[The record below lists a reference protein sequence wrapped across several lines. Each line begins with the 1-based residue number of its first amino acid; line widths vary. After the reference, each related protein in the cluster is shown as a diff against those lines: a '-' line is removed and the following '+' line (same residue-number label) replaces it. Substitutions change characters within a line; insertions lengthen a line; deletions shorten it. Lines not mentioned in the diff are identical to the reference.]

1 MKEVLNTAINSVSTV
16 LGHTKAWT
24 KMNSPEIMLFAGI
37 GAGIGA
43 LVMTQRATLKVDSVK
58 KERDEK
64 KEKIVRTS
72 CEYEENPDD
81 FEEPYTKDQAAQ
93 DLMLLKQKT
102 ALEYVKLYAG
112 PVILEA
118 VSIGLILGSHHI
130 MKQRQAALAASCA
143 AIAKA
148 YQTYRQNVINK
159 YGEEVDQE
167 MLYGSEKKVI
177 KKTETDPET
186 GEKKKVTE
194 EQEIIRN
201 FGGSPYARLFTRE
214 NSTEWFN
221 DNPQNEFMLAQRE
234 KEADTRLKCEGIL
247 TLNDV
252 YRMIGLKPTD
262 IGLTHGWRYRSQ
274 KDPDYGKFDN
284 NVTFLTKWVMVPNEE
299 TGENERTLLIDFNC
313 DGCIYGE
320 VSQK

>member
-1 MKEVLNTAINSVSTV
+1 MKALETAVTSVSTV

-24 KMNSPEIMLFAGI
+24 KMNSPEIMLFVGI

-43 LVMTQRATLKVDSVK
+43 LITTQRATLKVDVVK
-58 KERDEK
+58 KAHNDK
-64 KEKIVRTS
+64 KEQIVRTAD
-72 CEYEENPDD
+72 EYEENPED

-93 DLMLLKQKT
+93 DLMLLKRKT

-148 YQTYRQNVINK
+148 YQTYRQNVIAK

-167 MLYGSEKKVI
+167 MLYGSEKKTGE
-177 KKTETDPET
+177 KTETDPET

-320 VSQK
+320 VSQR

>member
-1 MKEVLNTAINSVSTV
+1 MKALDTAVTSLSTV
-16 LGHTKAWT
+16 VGHTKAWT

-43 LVMTQRATLKVDSVK
+43 LIMTHRATLKVLEVK
-58 KERDEK
+58 ANEEAIKKNIAEK
-64 KEKIVRTS
+64 AAM
-72 CEYEENPDD
+72 YEEDPDSLNK
-81 FEEPYTKDQAAQ
+81 PYTRENAAN
-93 DLMLLKQKT
+93 DMVLLQRKT
-102 ALEYVKLYAG
+102 ALEYIKLYAG
-112 PVILEA
+112 PVILET
-118 VSIGLILGSHHI
+118 VSIGLILGSHRI

-143 AIAKA
+143 AIAQA
-148 YQTYRQNVINK
+148 YKTYRQNVINK
-159 YGEEVDQE
+159 YGEEVDKE
-167 MLYGSEKKVI
+167 MLYGSEKKTV

-252 YRMIGLKPTD
+252 YRMIGLKPTN
-262 IGLTHGWRYRSQ
+262 IGLTHGWKYRSQ

-284 NVTFLTKWVMVPNEE
+284 NVTFLTKWVMIPNEE
-299 TGENERTLLIDFNC
+299 TGENERVLLIDFNC

>member
-1 MKEVLNTAINSVSTV
+1 MKLLDTAVNSVSTV
-16 LGHTKAWT
+16 LGHTKTWT

-43 LVMTQRATLKVDSVK
+43 LVMTQKATLKVDNVK
-58 KERDEK
+58 KVHDEK
-64 KEKIVRTS
+64 KEKILVTS
-72 CEYEENPDD
+72 CEYEENPED
-81 FEEPYTKDQAAQ
+81 FEEPYTKDIAAQ
-93 DLMLLKQKT
+93 DLMILKRKT
-102 ALEYVKLYAG
+102 ALEYVKLYAA

-118 VSIGLILGSHHI
+118 VSISLILGSHHI

-167 MLYGSEKKVI
+167 MLYGSEKKTI

-284 NVTFLTKWVMVPNEE
+284 NVTFLTKWVMVPNED
-299 TGENERTLLIDFNC
+299 TGEDERTLLIDFNC

-320 VSQK
+320 VSQR

>member
-1 MKEVLNTAINSVSTV
+1 MKLLDTAVNSLSTV
-16 LGHTKAWT
+16 LGHTKTWT

-43 LVMTQRATLKVDSVK
+43 LVMTQRATLKVDNVK
-58 KERDEK
+58 KTHDEK
-64 KEKIVRTS
+64 KEKIVVTS
-72 CEYEENPDD
+72 LEYDENPED
-81 FEEPYTKDQAAQ
+81 FEEPYTKDIAAQ
-93 DLMLLKQKT
+93 DLMILKRKT
-102 ALEYVKLYAG
+102 ALEYVKLYAA

-118 VSIGLILGSHHI
+118 VSISLILGSHHI

-167 MLYGSEKKVI
+167 MLYGSEKKTI

-284 NVTFLTKWVMVPNEE
+284 NVTFLTKWVMVPNED
-299 TGENERTLLIDFNC
+299 TGEDERTLLIDFNC

>member
-1 MKEVLNTAINSVSTV
+1 MKEVLNTAVNSLLTV
-16 LGHTKAWT
+16 VGHTKTWT
-24 KMNSPEIMLFAGI
+24 KMNSPEIMLFTGI

-43 LVMTQRATLKVDSVK
+43 LVMTQKATLKVDSVK
-58 KERDEK
+58 KAHNEK

-72 CEYEENPDD
+72 CEYEENPED

-93 DLMLLKQKT
+93 DLMLLKEKT
-102 ALEYVKLYAG
+102 AVEYVKLYAA

-148 YQTYRQNVINK
+148 YRTYRQNVINK

-167 MLYGSEKKVI
+167 MLYGSEKKTI

-284 NVTFLTKWVMVPNEE
+284 NVTFLTKWVMIPNED
-299 TGENERTLLIDFNC
+299 TGEDERTLLIDFNC

-320 VSQK
+320 VSQR

>member
-1 MKEVLNTAINSVSTV
+1 MKLLDTAVNSLSTV
-16 LGHTKAWT
+16 LGHTKTWT
-24 KMNSPEIMLFAGI
+24 KINSPEIMLFAGI

-43 LVMTQRATLKVDSVK
+43 LVMTQKATLKVDNVK
-58 KERDEK
+58 KAHNEK
-64 KEKIVRTS
+64 KEKILVTS
-72 CEYEENPDD
+72 SRYDENPED
-81 FEEPYTKDQAAQ
+81 FEEPYTKDIAAQ
-93 DLMLLKQKT
+93 DLMILKRKT
-102 ALEYVKLYAG
+102 AVEYVKLYAA

-118 VSIGLILGSHHI
+118 VSISLILGSHHI

-148 YQTYRQNVINK
+148 YQTYRQNVIEK

-167 MLYGSEKKVI
+167 MLYGSEKKTI

-284 NVTFLTKWVMVPNEE
+284 NVTFLTKWVMVPNEY
-299 TGENERTLLIDFNC
+299 TGEDERTLLIDFNC

-320 VSQK
+320 VSQR

>member
-1 MKEVLNTAINSVSTV
+1 MKVLDTAVTSLSTIV
-16 LGHTKAWT
+16 GHTKTWT
-24 KMNSPEIMLFAGI
+24 KMNSPEIMLIAGI

-43 LVMTQRATLKVDSVK
+43 LVMTQRATLKVATVK
-58 KERDEK
+58 INEEAAKKNIAEK
-64 KEKIVRTS
+64 AAL
-72 CEYEENPDD
+72 YEEDPDSLD
-81 FEEPYTKDQAAQ
+81 QPYTREDAAS
-93 DLMLLKQKT
+93 DMVLLKRKT
-102 ALEYVKLYAG
+102 ALEYIKLYVG
-112 PVILEA
+112 PTILEVA
-118 VSIGLILGSHHI
+118 SIGLIFGSHHI

-143 AIAKA
+143 AIAQA
-148 YQTYRQNVINK
+148 YKTYRQNVINK
-159 YGEEVDQE
+159 YGEEVDKE
-167 MLYGSEKKVI
+167 MLYGSEKKTV

-284 NVTFLTKWVMVPNEE
+284 SVTFLTKWVMVPNEE
-299 TGENERTLLIDFNC
+299 TGENERVLLIDFNC

-320 VSQK
+320 VSQR

>member
-1 MKEVLNTAINSVSTV
+1 MKVLDTAVNSLSTV
-16 LGHTKAWT
+16 VGHTKAWT

-58 KERDEK
+58 KACDEK

-81 FEEPYTKDQAAQ
+81 FEEPYTKDKATQ
-93 DLMLLKQKT
+93 DLMLLKRKT
-102 ALEYVKLYAG
+102 ALEYIKLYAG

-167 MLYGSEKKVI
+167 MLYGSEKKVV

-284 NVTFLTKWVMVPNEE
+284 NVTFMTKWVMVLNEE
-299 TGENERTLLIDFNC
+299 TGEDERTLLIDFNC

-320 VSQK
+320 VSQR

>member
-1 MKEVLNTAINSVSTV
+1 MKLLDTAVNSLSTV
-16 LGHTKAWT
+16 VGHTKTWT

-43 LVMTQRATLKVDSVK
+43 LVMTQRATLKVDNVK
-58 KERDEK
+58 KAHNEK
-64 KEKIVRTS
+64 KEKILVTS
-72 CEYEENPDD
+72 SRYEENPED
-81 FEEPYTKDQAAQ
+81 FEEPYTKDIAAQ
-93 DLMLLKQKT
+93 DLMLLKRKT
-102 ALEYVKLYAG
+102 ALEYVKLYAA

-118 VSIGLILGSHHI
+118 VSISLILGSHHI

-159 YGEEVDQE
+159 YGEEVDKE
-167 MLYGSEKKVI
+167 MLYGSEKKTI

-284 NVTFLTKWVMVPNEE
+284 NVTFLTKWVMVPNED
-299 TGENERTLLIDFNC
+299 TGEDERTLLIDFNC

-320 VSQK
+320 VSQR

>member
-1 MKEVLNTAINSVSTV
+1 MKLLDTAVNSLSTV
-16 LGHTKAWT
+16 VGHTKTWA
-24 KMNSPEIMLFAGI
+24 KINSPEIMLFTGI

-43 LVMTQRATLKVDSVK
+43 LVMTQKATLKVDSVK
-58 KERDEK
+58 KAHNEK
-64 KEKIVRTS
+64 KEKILVTS
-72 CEYEENPDD
+72 SRYEENPED
-81 FEEPYTKDQAAQ
+81 FEDTYTKDQAAQ
-93 DLMLLKQKT
+93 DLMLLKRKT
-102 ALEYVKLYAG
+102 AVEYVKLYAA

-118 VSIGLILGSHHI
+118 VSISLILGSHHI

-148 YQTYRQNVINK
+148 YQTYRQNVIEK
-159 YGEEVDQE
+159 YGEEADQE
-167 MLYGSEKKVI
+167 MLYGSEKKMV

-274 KDPDYGKFDN
+274 KDPNYGKFDN
-284 NVTFLTKWVMVPNEE
+284 NVTFFTKWVMVPNED
-299 TGENERTLLIDFNC
+299 TGEDERTLLIDFNC

-320 VSQK
+320 VSQR

>member
-1 MKEVLNTAINSVSTV
+1 MKALDTAATSLSTV
-16 LGHTKAWT
+16 VGHTKAWT

-43 LVMTQRATLKVDSVK
+43 LIMTHRATLKVSEVK
-58 KERDEK
+58 ANEEAIKKNIAEK
-64 KEKIVRTS
+64 AAM
-72 CEYEENPDD
+72 YEEDPESLDK
-81 FEEPYTKDQAAQ
+81 PYTRDDAAN
-93 DLMLLKQKT
+93 DMVLLKRKT
-102 ALEYVKLYAG
+102 TLEYIKLYAG

-118 VSIGLILGSHHI
+118 VSIGLVLGSHHI

-159 YGEEVDQE
+159 YGEEVDKE
-167 MLYGSEKKVI
+167 MLYGSEKKTV
-177 KKTETDPET
+177 KKTETDQET

-201 FGGSPYARLFTRE
+201 FGGSPYARLFTKE

-262 IGLTHGWRYRSQ
+262 IGLTHGWKYRSQ
-274 KDPDYGKFDN
+274 KDPEYGKYDN
-284 NVTFLTKWVMVPNEE
+284 NVTFLTKWVMLPNEE
-299 TGENERTLLIDFNC
+299 TGENERVLLIDFNC

-320 VSQK
+320 VSQR

>member
-1 MKEVLNTAINSVSTV
+1 MKVLNTAINSLSTV
-16 LGHTKAWT
+16 LGHTKTWT

-43 LVMTQRATLKVDSVK
+43 LITTQRATLKVDSVK
-58 KERDEK
+58 KARDEK

-72 CEYEENPDD
+72 CEYEENPED
-81 FEEPYTKDQAAQ
+81 FEEPYTKDKAAQ
-93 DLMLLKQKT
+93 DLILLKRKT

-167 MLYGSEKKVI
+167 MLYGSEKKTI

-201 FGGSPYARLFTRE
+201 FGGSPYARLFNRE

-299 TGENERTLLIDFNC
+299 TCEDERTLLIDFNC

-320 VSQK
+320 VSQR

>member
-1 MKEVLNTAINSVSTV
+1 MKALETAVTSVSTV

-24 KMNSPEIMLFAGI
+24 KMNSPEIMLFVGI

-43 LVMTQRATLKVDSVK
+43 LITTQRATLKVDVVK
-58 KERDEK
+58 KAHNDK
-64 KEKIVRTS
+64 KEQIVRTAD
-72 CEYEENPDD
+72 EYEENPED

-93 DLMLLKQKT
+93 DLMLLKRKT

-148 YQTYRQNVINK
+148 YQTYRQNVIAK

-167 MLYGSEKKVI
+167 MLYGSEKKTV

-234 KEADTRLKCEGIL
+234 KEADTRLKCECIL

-320 VSQK
+320 VSQR

>member
-1 MKEVLNTAINSVSTV
+1 MKVLNTAINSVSTV
-16 LGHTKAWT
+16 LGHTKTWT

-37 GAGIGA
+37 GTGIGA
-43 LVMTQRATLKVDSVK
+43 LITTQRATLKVDSVK
-58 KERDEK
+58 KARDEK

-72 CEYEENPDD
+72 CEYEENPED

-93 DLMLLKQKT
+93 DLMLLKRKT
-102 ALEYVKLYAG
+102 ALEYVKLYAA

-148 YQTYRQNVINK
+148 YQTYRQKVIAK
-159 YGEEVDQE
+159 YGEEVDKE
-167 MLYGSEKKVI
+167 MLYGSEKKTV

-320 VSQK
+320 VSQR

>member
-1 MKEVLNTAINSVSTV
+1 MKALDTAVTSLSTV
-16 LGHTKAWT
+16 VGHTKAWT

-37 GAGIGA
+37 GVGIGA
-43 LVMTQRATLKVDSVK
+43 LIMTQRATLKVETVK
-58 KERDEK
+58 SKEEATTQKIAEK
-64 KEKIVRTS
+64 AAM
-72 CEYEENPDD
+72 YEEDPESLDR
-81 FEEPYTKDQAAQ
+81 PYTRDDAAN
-93 DLMLLKQKT
+93 DMVLLKSKT
-102 ALEYVKLYAG
+102 TLEYIKLYAG

-159 YGEEVDQE
+159 YGEEVDKE
-167 MLYGSEKKVI
+167 MLYGSEKKTV

-201 FGGSPYARLFTRE
+201 FGGSPYARLFTKE

-274 KDPDYGKFDN
+274 KDPEYGKYDN
-284 NVTFLTKWVMVPNEE
+284 NVTFLTKWVMLPNEE
-299 TGENERTLLIDFNC
+299 TGENERVLLIDFNC

-320 VSQK
+320 VSQR

>member
-1 MKEVLNTAINSVSTV
+1 MKVLNAAVTSLSTV
-16 LGHTKAWT
+16 VGHTKTWT

-43 LVMTQRATLKVDSVK
+43 LIMTQRATLKVETVK
-58 KERDEK
+58 SKEGATKQKIAEK
-64 KEKIVRTS
+64 AAM
-72 CEYEENPDD
+72 YEEDPESLDR
-81 FEEPYTKDQAAQ
+81 PYTRDDAAN
-93 DLMLLKQKT
+93 DMVLLKSKT
-102 ALEYVKLYAG
+102 TLEYIKLYAG

-118 VSIGLILGSHHI
+118 VSIGIILGSHHI

-167 MLYGSEKKVI
+167 MLYGSEKKTV

-201 FGGSPYARLFTRE
+201 FGGSPYARLFNRE

-252 YRMIGLKPTD
+252 YRLIGLKPTD
-262 IGLTHGWRYRSQ
+262 IGLTNGWSYRS
-274 KDPDYGKFDN
+274 
-284 NVTFLTKWVMVPNEE
+284 
-299 TGENERTLLIDFNC
+299 
-313 DGCIYGE
+313 
-320 VSQK
+320 

>member
-1 MKEVLNTAINSVSTV
+1 MKALDTAVTSLSTV
-16 LGHTKAWT
+16 VGHTKTWA

-37 GAGIGA
+37 GASIGA
-43 LVMTQRATLKVDSVK
+43 LIMTQRATLKVATVK
-58 KERDEK
+58 VNEEATKKNIAEK
-64 KEKIVRTS
+64 AAL
-72 CEYEENPDD
+72 YEEDPDSLD
-81 FEEPYTKDQAAQ
+81 QPYTRENAAS
-93 DLMLLKQKT
+93 DLVLLKRKT
-102 ALEYVKLYAG
+102 ALEYIKLYVG
-112 PVILEA
+112 PTILEVA
-118 VSIGLILGSHHI
+118 SIGLILGSHHI

-143 AIAKA
+143 AIAQA
-148 YQTYRQNVINK
+148 YKTYRQNVINK
-159 YGEEVDQE
+159 YGEEVDKE
-167 MLYGSEKKVI
+167 MLYGSEKKTV

-186 GEKKKVTE
+186 GEKHKVTE
-194 EQEIIRN
+194 EEEIIRN

-274 KDPDYGKFDN
+274 KDPDYSKFDN

-320 VSQK
+320 VSQR

>member
-1 MKEVLNTAINSVSTV
+1 MKLLDTAVNGLSTV
-16 LGHTKAWT
+16 VGHTKAWT

-43 LVMTQRATLKVDSVK
+43 LVMTQRATLKVEYVK
-58 KERDEK
+58 KTHDEK
-64 KEKIVRTS
+64 KEKIVVTS
-72 CEYEENPDD
+72 LEYDENPED
-81 FEEPYTKDQAAQ
+81 FEEPYTKDIAAQ
-93 DLMLLKQKT
+93 DLMLLKRKT

-112 PVILEA
+112 PVILEVA
-118 VSIGLILGSHHI
+118 SIGLILGSHHI

-148 YQTYRQNVINK
+148 YQTYRQNVIEK

-167 MLYGSEKKVI
+167 MLYGSEKKIV

-234 KEADTRLKCEGIL
+234 KEADTRLKWEGIL

-299 TGENERTLLIDFNC
+299 TGEDERTLLIDFNC

-320 VSQK
+320 VSQR

>member
-1 MKEVLNTAINSVSTV
+1 MKLLDTAVNGLSTV
-16 LGHTKAWT
+16 IGHTKAWT

-43 LVMTQRATLKVDSVK
+43 LVMTQRATLKVEYVK
-58 KERDEK
+58 KAHDEK
-64 KEKIVRTS
+64 KEKIVVTS
-72 CEYEENPDD
+72 LEYDENPED
-81 FEEPYTKDQAAQ
+81 FEEPYTKNIAAQ
-93 DLMLLKQKT
+93 DLMILKRKT
-102 ALEYVKLYAG
+102 AVEYVKLYAG

-167 MLYGSEKKVI
+167 MLYGSEKKTI

-299 TGENERTLLIDFNC
+299 TGEDERTLLIDFNC

>member
-1 MKEVLNTAINSVSTV
+1 MKEVLNAAVTSVSTV

-24 KMNSPEIMLFAGI
+24 NMNSPEIMLFAGI

-43 LVMTQRATLKVDSVK
+43 LITTHRATLKVETVK
-58 KERDEK
+58 SNEEETK
-64 KEKIVRTS
+64 KKIVETAAK
-72 CEYEENPDD
+72 YEEDPESLDR
-81 FEEPYTKDQAAQ
+81 PYTKEDAAN
-93 DLMLLKQKT
+93 DMVLLKRKT
-102 ALEYVKLYAG
+102 ALQYVKLYAG

-118 VSIGLILGSHHI
+118 VSIGLILGSHRI

-159 YGEEVDQE
+159 YGEEVDNE
-167 MLYGSEKKVI
+167 MLYGSEKKTV

-247 TLNDV
+247 TLNDA

-299 TGENERTLLIDFNC
+299 TGEDERTLLIDFNC

-320 VSQK
+320 VSQR

>member
-1 MKEVLNTAINSVSTV
+1 MKALDTAVNSLSTV

-24 KMNSPEIMLFAGI
+24 KMNSPEIMLFVGI

-43 LVMTQRATLKVDSVK
+43 LITTQRATLKVDSVK
-58 KERDEK
+58 KASDEK

-72 CEYEENPDD
+72 CEYEENPED
-81 FEEPYTKDQAAQ
+81 FQEPYTKDKEAQ
-93 DLMLLKQKT
+93 DLILLKRKT

-167 MLYGSEKKVI
+167 MLYGSEKKVT

-299 TGENERTLLIDFNC
+299 TGEDERTLLIDFNC

-320 VSQK
+320 VSER

>member
-24 KMNSPEIMLFAGI
+24 KMNSPEIMLFVGI

-43 LVMTQRATLKVDSVK
+43 LITTQRATLKVDSVK

-72 CEYEENPDD
+72 CEYEENPED

-93 DLMLLKQKT
+93 DLMLLKRKT
-102 ALEYVKLYAG
+102 ALEYVKLYAA
-112 PVILEA
+112 PVILET

-148 YQTYRQNVINK
+148 YQTYRQNVIKK

-167 MLYGSEKKVI
+167 MLYGSEKKVT

-186 GEKKKVTE
+186 GEKKKITE

-284 NVTFLTKWVMVPNEE
+284 NVTFLTKWVMVPNED
-299 TGENERTLLIDFNC
+299 TGEDERTLLIDFNC

-320 VSQK
+320 VSQR

>member
-1 MKEVLNTAINSVSTV
+1 MKEVLNTAVTSLSTV
-16 LGHTKAWT
+16 LGHTKTWA

-43 LVMTQRATLKVDSVK
+43 LITTQRATLKVATVK
-58 KERDEK
+58 SNEEETK
-64 KEKIVRTS
+64 KKIVETAAK
-72 CEYEENPDD
+72 YEEDPDSLD
-81 FEEPYTKDQAAQ
+81 RPYTKEDATN
-93 DLMLLKQKT
+93 DMVLLKRKT

-159 YGEEVDQE
+159 YGEEVDKE
-167 MLYGSEKKVI
+167 MLYGSEKKTV

-201 FGGSPYARLFTRE
+201 FGGSPYARLFNRE

-299 TGENERTLLIDFNC
+299 TGEDERTLLIDFNC

-320 VSQK
+320 VSQR

>member
-1 MKEVLNTAINSVSTV
+1 MKEVLSTAVTSVSTV
-16 LGHTKAWT
+16 LGHTKTWT
-24 KMNSPEIMLFAGI
+24 KMNSPEIMLFVGI

-43 LVMTQRATLKVDSVK
+43 LITTQRATLKVDSVK
-58 KERDEK
+58 KEHDEK

-72 CEYEENPDD
+72 CEYEENPED

-93 DLMLLKQKT
+93 DLILLKRKT

-148 YQTYRQNVINK
+148 YQTYRQNVIAK

-167 MLYGSEKKVI
+167 MLYGSEKKVT

-201 FGGSPYARLFTRE
+201 FGGSPYARLFNRE

-320 VSQK
+320 VSQR

>member
-1 MKEVLNTAINSVSTV
+1 MKALDTAINSVSTV

-24 KMNSPEIMLFAGI
+24 KMNSPEIMLFVGI

-43 LVMTQRATLKVDSVK
+43 LITTQRATLKVDSVK
-58 KERDEK
+58 KVHDEK
-64 KEKIVRTS
+64 KEKILRTS
-72 CEYEENPDD
+72 CEYKENPDD
-81 FEEPYTKDQAAQ
+81 FEDPYTKDRAAQ
-93 DLMLLKQKT
+93 DLILLKRKT

-167 MLYGSEKKVI
+167 MLYGSEKKTI

-284 NVTFLTKWVMVPNEE
+284 NVTFMTKWVMVPNEE
-299 TGENERTLLIDFNC
+299 TGEEERTLLIDFNC

-320 VSQK
+320 VSQR

>member
-1 MKEVLNTAINSVSTV
+1 MKALDTAVNSLSTV

-43 LVMTQRATLKVDSVK
+43 LITTQRATLKVDSVK
-58 KERDEK
+58 KSRDEK

-93 DLMLLKQKT
+93 DLILLKRKT

-148 YQTYRQNVINK
+148 YQTYRQNVIAR

-167 MLYGSEKKVI
+167 MLYGSEKKVT
-177 KKTETDPET
+177 KKTETDPDT

-221 DNPQNEFMLAQRE
+221 DNPQNEFMIAQRE
-234 KEADTRLKCEGIL
+234 KEADTRFKCEGIL
-247 TLNDV
+247 TLNDA
-252 YRMIGLKPTD
+252 YRMVGLKPTD

-284 NVTFLTKWVMVPNEE
+284 KVIFITKWVMVPNKE
-299 TGENERTLLIDFNC
+299 TGEDERTLLIDFNC

-320 VSQK
+320 VSQR

>member
-1 MKEVLNTAINSVSTV
+1 MKLLDTAVNSLSTV
-16 LGHTKAWT
+16 VGHTKTWT

-43 LVMTQRATLKVDSVK
+43 LVMTQKATLKVDNVK
-58 KERDEK
+58 KAHNEK
-64 KEKIVRTS
+64 KEKILVTS
-72 CEYEENPDD
+72 SRYDENPED
-81 FEEPYTKDQAAQ
+81 FEEPYTKDIAAQ
-93 DLMLLKQKT
+93 DLMILKRKT
-102 ALEYVKLYAG
+102 AVEYVKLYAA

-148 YQTYRQNVINK
+148 YQTYRQNVIEK

-167 MLYGSEKKVI
+167 MLYGSEKKMI

-320 VSQK
+320 VSQR

>member
-1 MKEVLNTAINSVSTV
+1 MKEALNTAVNSLLTV
-16 LGHTKAWT
+16 VGHTKTWT
-24 KMNSPEIMLFAGI
+24 KINSPEIMLFTGI

-43 LVMTQRATLKVDSVK
+43 LVMTQRATLKVDNVK
-58 KERDEK
+58 KAHDEK

-72 CEYEENPDD
+72 CEYDENPED
-81 FEEPYTKDQAAQ
+81 FEEPYTKDIAAQ
-93 DLMLLKQKT
+93 DLMILKRKT

-112 PVILEA
+112 PVILEVA
-118 VSIGLILGSHHI
+118 SIGLILGSHHI

-148 YQTYRQNVINK
+148 YQTYRQNVIEK

-167 MLYGSEKKVI
+167 MLYGSEKKTV

-234 KEADTRLKCEGIL
+234 KEADNRLKCEGIL

-299 TGENERTLLIDFNC
+299 TGEDERTLLIDFNC

-320 VSQK
+320 VSQR

>member
-1 MKEVLNTAINSVSTV
+1 MKALDTAVTSLSTV
-16 LGHTKAWT
+16 VGHTKTWT
-24 KMNSPEIMLFAGI
+24 KMNSPEIMLIAGI

-43 LVMTQRATLKVDSVK
+43 LVMTQRATLKVATVK
-58 KERDEK
+58 INEEAAKKNIAEK
-64 KEKIVRTS
+64 AAL
-72 CEYEENPDD
+72 YEEDPDSLD
-81 FEEPYTKDQAAQ
+81 QPYTREDAAS
-93 DLMLLKQKT
+93 DMVLLKRKT
-102 ALEYVKLYAG
+102 ALEYIKLYVG
-112 PVILEA
+112 PTILEVA
-118 VSIGLILGSHHI
+118 SIGLIFGSHHI

-143 AIAKA
+143 AIAQA
-148 YQTYRQNVINK
+148 YKTYRQNVINK
-159 YGEEVDQE
+159 YGEEVDKE
-167 MLYGSEKKVI
+167 MLYGSEKETI

-299 TGENERTLLIDFNC
+299 TGENERVLLIDFNC

-320 VSQK
+320 VSQR

>member
-1 MKEVLNTAINSVSTV
+1 MKALDTAVTSLSTV
-16 LGHTKAWT
+16 VGHTKAWI

-43 LVMTQRATLKVDSVK
+43 LIMTQRATLKVETVK
-58 KERDEK
+58 SKEEATKQKIAEK
-64 KEKIVRTS
+64 AAI
-72 CEYEENPDD
+72 YEEDPESLDR
-81 FEEPYTKDQAAQ
+81 PYTRDDAAN
-93 DLMLLKQKT
+93 DMVLLKSKT
-102 ALEYVKLYAG
+102 TLEYIKLYAG

-118 VSIGLILGSHHI
+118 VSIGLILGSNHI

-159 YGEEVDQE
+159 YGEEVDKE
-167 MLYGSEKKVI
+167 MLYGSEKKTV

-201 FGGSPYARLFTRE
+201 FGGSPYARLFTKE

-262 IGLTHGWRYRSQ
+262 IGLTHGWKYRSQ
-274 KDPDYGKFDN
+274 KDPEYGKYDN
-284 NVTFLTKWVMVPNEE
+284 NVTFLTKWVMLPNEE
-299 TGENERTLLIDFNC
+299 TGENERVLLIDFNC

-320 VSQK
+320 VSPR

>member
-1 MKEVLNTAINSVSTV
+1 MKALDTAVTSLSTV
-16 LGHTKAWT
+16 VGHTKTWT
-24 KMNSPEIMLFAGI
+24 KMNYPEIMLIAGI

-43 LVMTQRATLKVDSVK
+43 LIMTQRATLKVATVK
-58 KERDEK
+58 VNEEATKKNIAEK
-64 KEKIVRTS
+64 AAL
-72 CEYEENPDD
+72 YEEDPDSLD
-81 FEEPYTKDQAAQ
+81 RPYTRENAAS
-93 DLMLLKQKT
+93 DMVLLKRKT
-102 ALEYVKLYAG
+102 ALEYVKLYVG
-112 PVILEA
+112 PAILEVA
-118 VSIGLILGSHHI
+118 SIGLILGSHHI

-143 AIAKA
+143 AIAQA
-148 YQTYRQNVINK
+148 YKTYRQNVINK
-159 YGEEVDQE
+159 YGEEVDKE
-167 MLYGSEKKVI
+167 MLYGSEKKTI

-299 TGENERTLLIDFNC
+299 TGENERVLLIDFNC

-320 VSQK
+320 VSQR

>member
-1 MKEVLNTAINSVSTV
+1 MKLLDTAVNSLSTV
-16 LGHTKAWT
+16 LGHTKTWT

-43 LVMTQRATLKVDSVK
+43 LVMTQKATLKVDNVK
-58 KERDEK
+58 KAHNEK
-64 KEKIVRTS
+64 KEKILVTS
-72 CEYEENPDD
+72 SRYEENPED
-81 FEEPYTKDQAAQ
+81 FEEPYTKDIAAQ
-93 DLMLLKQKT
+93 DLMILKRKT

-118 VSIGLILGSHHI
+118 VSISLILGSHHI

-167 MLYGSEKKVI
+167 MLYGSEKKTI

-284 NVTFLTKWVMVPNEE
+284 NVTFLTKWVMVPNED
-299 TGENERTLLIDFNC
+299 TGEDERTLLIDFNC

-320 VSQK
+320 VSQR

>member
-43 LVMTQRATLKVDSVK
+43 LITTQRATLKVDSVK

-93 DLMLLKQKT
+93 DLMLLKRKT

-148 YQTYRQNVINK
+148 YQTYRQNVIAK
-159 YGEEVDQE
+159 YGEEVDKE
-167 MLYGSEKKVI
+167 MLYGSEKKVT

-284 NVTFLTKWVMVPNEE
+284 KVVFMTKWVMVPNEE
-299 TGENERTLLIDFNC
+299 AGKDERTLLIDFNC

>member
-1 MKEVLNTAINSVSTV
+1 MKALDTAVTSLSTV
-16 LGHTKAWT
+16 VGHTKAWT

-43 LVMTQRATLKVDSVK
+43 LIMTQRATLKVETVK
-58 KERDEK
+58 SKEGATKQKIAEK
-64 KEKIVRTS
+64 TAM
-72 CEYEENPDD
+72 YEEDPESLDR
-81 FEEPYTKDQAAQ
+81 PYTRDDAAN
-93 DLMLLKQKT
+93 DMVLLKSKT
-102 ALEYVKLYAG
+102 TLEYIKLYAG
-112 PVILEA
+112 PAILEA

-167 MLYGSEKKVI
+167 MLYGSEKKTV

-201 FGGSPYARLFTRE
+201 FGGSPYARLFTKE

-262 IGLTHGWRYRSQ
+262 IGLTHGWKYRSQ
-274 KDPDYGKFDN
+274 KDPEYGKYDN
-284 NVTFLTKWVMVPNEE
+284 NVTFLTKWVMIPNEE
-299 TGENERTLLIDFNC
+299 TGENERVLLIDFNC

-320 VSQK
+320 VSPR